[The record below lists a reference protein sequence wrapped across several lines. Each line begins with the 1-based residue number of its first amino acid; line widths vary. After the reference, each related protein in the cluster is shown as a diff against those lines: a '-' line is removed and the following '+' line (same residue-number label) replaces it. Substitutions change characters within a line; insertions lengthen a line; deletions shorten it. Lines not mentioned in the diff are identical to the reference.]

1 MSFRLHGSYRQ
12 RANILW
18 DRVGSAT
25 AVAVRRAGGTCI
37 QGVNS
42 MRRIFT
48 LFRVLCVLAFSGCG
62 GGGSGGGSGNST
74 LTQADAL
81 AQFDSLWSAFDQNY
95 SYFDHKKVDW
105 NAAKSSFRP
114 RASQALDQATLNQV
128 FNDMLATLHDQHV
141 RLIAPSGT
149 QIPTYEPKPFVNW
162 KQDVWVEFLK
172 KYSTLSVQV
181 KPELLVA
188 NLQGIAYLMIGAW
201 DSSQFG
207 VSDIDTAISQA
218 QSFPALIVD
227 VRPNAGGDS
236 GLAFALAQR
245 FITGPVIT
253 GYYQTKNGSGHS
265 DFSAAVP
272 NTILP
277 RGPWQYTKPVILLV
291 GKGTLSSSESFV
303 SAMRELPNVTVVGD
317 ATGGSSGNPKTYSLT
332 SGWSYTVSSWIEY
345 TAKSEVIE
353 DKGIQP
359 QVLVPSNEA
368 DFAVGLDPVFEWAIT
383 KAKSLK

>member
-1 MSFRLHGSYRQ
+1 
-12 RANILW
+12 
-18 DRVGSAT
+18 
-25 AVAVRRAGGTCI
+25 
-37 QGVNS
+37 
-42 MRRIFT
+42 
-48 LFRVLCVLAFSGCG
+48 LALLVHHS
-62 GGGSGGGSGNST
+62 
-74 LTQADAL
+74 
-81 AQFDSLWSAFDQNY
+81 
-95 SYFDHKKVDW
+95 
-105 NAAKSSFRP
+105 
-114 RASQALDQATLNQV
+114 
-128 FNDMLATLHDQHV
+128 
-141 RLIAPSGT
+141 
-149 QIPTYEPKPFVNW
+149 PKPFVNW
-162 KQDVWVEFLK
+162 KQDVWVEYLK

-188 NLQGIAYLMIGAW
+188 NLQGIGYLMIGAW

-207 VSDIDTAISQA
+207 VSDLDTAISQA

-245 FITGPVIT
+245 FVTGPVVT
-253 GYYQTKNGSGHS
+253 GYYQTRSGSGHS
-265 DFSAAVP
+265 DFNAAVP

-359 QVLVPSNEA
+359 QVLVPSSEA
-368 DFAVGLDPVFEWAIT
+368 DFAVGLDPVFEWAIA
-383 KAKSLK
+383 KAKTLK